1 MTFVPV
7 RVKWSQEQEPITSC
21 EGRWSCLTSSSL
33 PKLYMSA
40 PLGFSFSWKPRTE
53 TLPLHSC
60 PQSELRFFGQQ
71 QGFRAQASSRIT
83 LKRNSFN
90 LVIVGKVIVWD
101 FWGSAARRKSK
112 FHIHKALN
120 PWRWL
125 KRSQLWGR
133 GCLHLR
139 SIYFQSRCPLPG
151 GIVSQAATQI
161 LWAPIKSNDISW
173 NFEKILVNHKGNP
186 VKRYLPSTEP
196 FDLIDD
202 IISLLQQC

>member
-1 MTFVPV
+1 MTFAPV
-7 RVKWSQEQEPITSC
+7 RVKWSQEREPITSC
-21 EGRWSCLTSSSL
+21 EGRWSCLTSSSSSL
-33 PKLYMSA
+33 
-40 PLGFSFSWKPRTE
+40 
-53 TLPLHSC
+53 
-60 PQSELRFFGQQ
+60 
-71 QGFRAQASSRIT
+71 RAQASSRIT
-83 LKRNSFN
+83 RKRNSFN

-112 FHIHKALN
+112 FHVHKALN

-186 VKRYLPSTEP
+186 VKRYLPNTEP